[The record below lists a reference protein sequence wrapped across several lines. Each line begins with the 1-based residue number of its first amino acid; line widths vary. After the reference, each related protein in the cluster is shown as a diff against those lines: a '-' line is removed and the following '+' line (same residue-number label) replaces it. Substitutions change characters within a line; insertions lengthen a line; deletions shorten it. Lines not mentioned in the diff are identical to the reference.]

1 MSLCLILCRCDC
13 KSEYKVDEER
23 SSKYPFVGA
32 LCMNGGDVDNSYTT
46 KSLLQVLSSSLHIV
60 YVSIRHAYTY

>member
-1 MSLCLILCRCDC
+1 
-13 KSEYKVDEER
+13 VDEER

-60 YVSIRHAYTY
+60 YVSIRHAYTN